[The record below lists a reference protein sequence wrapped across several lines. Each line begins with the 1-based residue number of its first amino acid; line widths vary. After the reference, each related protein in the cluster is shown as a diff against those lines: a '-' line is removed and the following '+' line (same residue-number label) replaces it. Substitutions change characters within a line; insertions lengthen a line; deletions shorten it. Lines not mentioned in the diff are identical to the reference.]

1 MAKQI
6 VILTIKDGAVQNS
19 APLVGMIKSLKDG
32 RYQVE
37 VSKLNKRSNQQN
49 RYYFGVLVAMVQQ
62 GLNDIGTEVTK
73 EETHE
78 FLKARF
84 NYTEIVNTET
94 GEVMQVP
101 RSTTDLSKEQF
112 SEYKDKIQRWAAEWL
127 NIVIPD
133 PGELL
138 TMDF

>member
-1 MAKQI
+1 MSKQI

>member
-1 MAKQI
+1 
-6 VILTIKDGAVQNS
+6 
-19 APLVGMIKSLKDG
+19 
-32 RYQVE
+32 
-37 VSKLNKRSNQQN
+37 
-49 RYYFGVLVAMVQQ
+49 
-62 GLNDIGTEVTK
+62 LNDIGTEVTK